1 MIAYFLC
8 QDAGIFLE
16 DEVSVDEDEK
26 VNQILDLYD
35 KILDE
40 IEGWD
45 SSFTSIKFTFIPV
58 FLRYSVKQYSSGTIV
73 LWFL

>member
-16 DEVSVDEDEK
+16 DDGSVDEDEK

-40 IEGWD
+40 IEG
-45 SSFTSIKFTFIPV
+45 
-58 FLRYSVKQYSSGTIV
+58 
-73 LWFL
+73 